1 MRRVLIALLM
11 MCVALPARAV
21 LQIDIT
27 QGTDGTIPVAVV
39 PFGGGAPED
48 IAQIVSND
56 LARSGQ
62 FNTLA
67 PNAMPEQPIDPQQLN
82 LDLWRN
88 AKRDYVVVGR
98 VRPEGGNFALEFYL
112 VDVLNGKQLTA
123 MSVTA
128 SRSDL
133 RMGAHRVADI
143 VYEAITG
150 IRGAFATRIAYIT
163 ETGQP
168 PLRRYSLEVADSDGY
183 NSLSVLESKEP
194 IMSPAWSKDGRKLA
208 YVSFEARR
216 SAIYVQD
223 VFSGRRELVA
233 DFPSINGSPS
243 WSPDGSKLALTLSKD
258 GNPEIYVLDLATRQT
273 RRLTNNAA
281 IDTEAN
287 WLPDGSGVVF
297 TSDRGGRPQTYQVGL
312 DGGAPKRLT
321 FDGGYNARPTISPDG
336 KFLAT
341 VQSCGGGFCIAVLD
355 LKTGASRTVSKGSQD
370 EAPSFAPNSAMLL
383 YASGGGV
390 LRVASV
396 LGQANTTLSLQKGK
410 VRDPA
415 WGPFR
420 Q

>member
-1 MRRVLIALLM
+1 MPRLLIALLLLM
-11 MCVALPARAV
+11 AALPARAV

-27 QGTDGTIPVAVV
+27 QGTDGTLPIAVV
-39 PFGGGAPED
+39 PFGGGAPQD
-48 IAQIVSND
+48 IAQIVSAD

-67 PNAMPEQPIDPQQLN
+67 PNAMPERPIDPQQVN
-82 LDLWRN
+82 LDAWRTV
-88 AKRDYVVVGR
+88 KRDYLVVGS
-98 VRPEGGNFALEFYL
+98 VRPDAGNFALEFYVL
-112 VDVLNGKQLTA
+112 DVINGKQLAA

-128 SRSDL
+128 SGADL

-150 IRGAFATRIAYIT
+150 VKGAFATRIAYIT
-163 ETGQP
+163 EMGVAP
-168 PLRRYSLEVADSDGY
+168 KRRYSLEVADSDGY
-183 NSLSVLESKEP
+183 SPQSILESKEP
-194 IMSPAWSKDGRKLA
+194 IMSPSWSRDGRKLA
-208 YVSFEARR
+208 YVSFEGRR

-233 DFPSINGSPS
+233 AFPSINGSPS
-243 WSPDGSKLALTLSKD
+243 WSPNGSKLALTLSKD
-258 GNPEIYVLDLATRQT
+258 GNPEIYLLDLATRQT
-273 RRLTNNAA
+273 TRLTNSSA
-281 IDTEAN
+281 IDTEAS
-287 WLPDGSGVVF
+287 WLPDGSGIVF
-297 TSDRGGRPQTYQVGL
+297 TSDRGGRPQAYQVGL
-312 DGGAPKRLT
+312 GGGTPKRLT
-321 FDGGYNARPTISPDG
+321 FDGGYNARPSVSPDG
-336 KFLAT
+336 QFLAT

-355 LKTGASRTVSKGSQD
+355 LKSGASRTLSKGSQD

-390 LRVASV
+390 LKVASV
-396 LGQANTTLSLQKGK
+396 LGQANTSLSLQKGK

>member
-1 MRRVLIALLM
+1 MRRFLLVLFLAVSAHPVHSAL
-11 MCVALPARAV
+11 V
-21 LQIDIT
+21 IDIT
-27 QGTDGTIPVAVV
+27 QGTDGTMPIAVV

-48 IAQIVSND
+48 IAQIVSAD

-67 PNAMPEQPIDPQQLN
+67 PNAMPERPIDPQQVN
-82 LDLWRN
+82 LDAWRN
-88 AKRDYVVVGR
+88 VKRDYLVVGS
-98 VRPEGGNFALEFYL
+98 VRPDAGNFALEFYVL
-112 VDVLNGKQLTA
+112 DVVSGKPLTA

-128 SRSDL
+128 SKADL

-150 IRGAFATRIAYIT
+150 VKGAFATRIAYIT

-168 PLRRYSLEVADSDGY
+168 PMRRYSLEVADSDGY
-183 NSLSVLESKEP
+183 NPQSILESKEP
-194 IMSPAWSKDGRKLA
+194 IMSPSWSKDGRKLA
-208 YVSFEARR
+208 YVSFEGRR
-216 SAIYVQD
+216 SSIYVQD
-223 VFSGRRELVA
+223 VYSGRRELVSS
-233 DFPSINGSPS
+233 FPSINGSPS
-243 WSPDGSKLALTLSKD
+243 WSPNGNKLALTLSKD
-258 GNPEIYVLDLATRQT
+258 GNPEIYVLDLTTRQT
-273 RRLTNNAA
+273 TRLTNSAA

-297 TSDRGGRPQTYQVGL
+297 TSDRGGRPQTYQVGVG
-312 DGGAPKRLT
+312 GGAPKRLT
-321 FDGGYNARPTISPDG
+321 FDGGYNARPSVSPDG
-336 KFLAT
+336 QFLAT

-355 LKTGASRTVSKGSQD
+355 LKTGASRTLSKGSQD

>member
-1 MRRVLIALLM
+1 MPRLIIALVLM
-11 MCVALPARAV
+11 LAALPARAV

-27 QGTDGTIPVAVV
+27 QGTDGTMPIAVV

-48 IAQIVSND
+48 IAQVVSND

-67 PNAMPEQPIDPQQLN
+67 PNAMPEQPIDPQQVN
-82 LDLWRN
+82 LDAWRTV
-88 AKRDYVVVGR
+88 KRDYVVVGR
-98 VRPEGGNFALEFYL
+98 VRPDGSNFALEFYL
-112 VDVLNGKQLTA
+112 LDVINGKQLTA
-123 MSVTA
+123 MSVSA
-128 SRSDL
+128 SRADL

-150 IRGAFATRIAYIT
+150 VKGAFATRIAYIT

-183 NSLSVLESKEP
+183 NPQSILESKEP
-194 IMSPAWSKDGRKLA
+194 IMSPSWSKDGRKLA
-208 YVSFEARR
+208 YVSFESRR
-216 SAIYVQD
+216 SSIYVQD
-223 VFSGRRELVA
+223 VYSGRRELVA
-233 DFPSINGSPS
+233 SFPSINGSPS

-258 GNPEIYVLDLATRQT
+258 GNPEIYVLELASRQT
-273 RRLTNNAA
+273 RRLTNSAA

-312 DGGAPKRLT
+312 GGGAPKRMT
-321 FDGGYNARPTISPDG
+321 FDGGYNARPSVSPDG
-336 KFLAT
+336 QFLAT

-383 YASGGGV
+383 YASSGGV

>member
-1 MRRVLIALLM
+1 MPRLLIALLLM
-11 MCVALPARAV
+11 FAALPARAV

-27 QGTDGTIPVAVV
+27 QGTDGTMPIAVV

-48 IAQIVSND
+48 IAQIVSAD

-67 PNAMPEQPIDPQQLN
+67 PNAMPERPIDPQQVN
-82 LDLWRN
+82 LDAWRN
-88 AKRDYVVVGR
+88 VKRDYLVVGS
-98 VRPEGGNFALEFYL
+98 VRPDAGNFALEFYVL
-112 VDVLNGKQLTA
+112 DVVSGKPLTA

-128 SRSDL
+128 SKADL

-150 IRGAFATRIAYIT
+150 VKGAFATRIAYIT

-168 PLRRYSLEVADSDGY
+168 PMRRYSLEVADSDGY
-183 NSLSVLESKEP
+183 NPQSILESKEP
-194 IMSPAWSKDGRKLA
+194 IMSPSWSKDGRKLA
-208 YVSFEARR
+208 YVSFEGRR
-216 SAIYVQD
+216 SSIYVQD
-223 VFSGRRELVA
+223 VYSGRRELVSS
-233 DFPSINGSPS
+233 FPSINGSPS
-243 WSPDGSKLALTLSKD
+243 WSPNGNKLALTLSKD
-258 GNPEIYVLDLATRQT
+258 GNPEIYVLDLTTRQT
-273 RRLTNNAA
+273 TRLTNSAA

-297 TSDRGGRPQTYQVGL
+297 TSDRGGRPQTYQVGVG
-312 DGGAPKRLT
+312 GGAPKRLT
-321 FDGGYNARPTISPDG
+321 FDGGYNARPSVSPDG
-336 KFLAT
+336 QFLAT

-355 LKTGASRTVSKGSQD
+355 LKTGASRTLSKGSQD

>member
-1 MRRVLIALLM
+1 
-11 MCVALPARAV
+11 
-21 LQIDIT
+21 
-27 QGTDGTIPVAVV
+27 
-39 PFGGGAPED
+39 
-48 IAQIVSND
+48 
-56 LARSGQ
+56 
-62 FNTLA
+62 
-67 PNAMPEQPIDPQQLN
+67 MPERPMDPQQVN
-82 LDLWRN
+82 LDAWRTV
-88 AKRDYVVVGR
+88 KRDYLVVGS
-98 VRPEGGNFALEFYL
+98 VRPDAGNFALEFYVL
-112 VDVLNGKQLTA
+112 DVINGKQLTA

-128 SRSDL
+128 SKSDL

-150 IRGAFATRIAYIT
+150 VKGAFATRIAYIT
-163 ETGQP
+163 ETGRP
-168 PLRRYSLEVADSDGY
+168 PMRRYSLEVADSDGY
-183 NSLSVLESKEP
+183 NPQSILESKEP
-194 IMSPAWSKDGRKLA
+194 IMSPSWSKDGRKLA
-208 YVSFEARR
+208 YVSFEGRR

-223 VFSGRRELVA
+223 VYSGRRELVSS
-233 DFPSINGSPS
+233 FPSINGSPS
-243 WSPDGSKLALTLSKD
+243 WSPDGSRLALTLSKD
-258 GNPEIYVLDLATRQT
+258 GNPEIYVLNLATRQT
-273 RRLTNNAA
+273 TRVTNSAA

-312 DGGAPKRLT
+312 GGGAPKRLT
-321 FDGGYNARPTISPDG
+321 FDGGYNARPSVSPDG
-336 KFLAT
+336 QFLAT
-341 VQSCGGGFCIAVLD
+341 VQSCGGGFCIAVMD
-355 LKTGASRTVSKGSQD
+355 LKTGASRTLSKGSSD

>member
-1 MRRVLIALLM
+1 MPRLLLAIILLFA
-11 MCVALPARAV
+11 ALPARAV

-27 QGTDGTIPVAVV
+27 QGTDGTMPIAVV

-48 IAQIVSND
+48 IAQIVSAD

-67 PNAMPEQPIDPQQLN
+67 PNAMPEQPIDPQQVN
-82 LDLWRN
+82 LDAWRN
-88 AKRDYVVVGR
+88 AKRDYLVVGR
-98 VRPEGGNFALEFYL
+98 VRPEGGNYALEFYL
-112 VDVLNGKQLTA
+112 LDVINGKQLTA
-123 MSVTA
+123 MSVSA
-128 SRSDL
+128 SRADL

-150 IRGAFATRIAYIT
+150 VKGAFATRIAYIT
-163 ETGQP
+163 ETGAP

-183 NSLSVLESKEP
+183 NPQSILESKEP

-208 YVSFEARR
+208 YVSFEGRR

-223 VFSGRRELVA
+223 VYSGRRELVSA
-233 DFPSINGSPS
+233 FPSINGSPS
-243 WSPDGSKLALTLSKD
+243 WSPDGGKLALTLSKD
-258 GNPEIYVLDLATRQT
+258 GNPEIYVLELASRQV
-273 RRLTNNAA
+273 RRLTNSAA
-281 IDTEAN
+281 IDTEAS

-312 DGGAPKRLT
+312 GGGAPKRMT
-321 FDGGYNARPTISPDG
+321 FDGGYNARPSVSPDG
-336 KFLAT
+336 QFLAT

-396 LGQANTTLSLQKGK
+396 LGEANTTLSLQKGK